1 MKKDDDNDDF
11 TRRQGAL
18 ATSHAVIEGL
28 PAPLVILQKSAIYV
42 YMYAQS
48 ERKIRSL
55 SKPLPGALLIFTS
68 PVEAY
73 NTPTLS
79 KWMGKG

>member
-1 MKKDDDNDDF
+1 MVHTKA
-11 TRRQGAL
+11 GVL
-18 ATSHAVIEGL
+18 ATCCAVIEGL
-28 PAPLVILQKSAIYV
+28 PAPLFILQKNKKALYV

-48 ERKIRSL
+48 ERKTRSL
-55 SKPLPGALLIFTS
+55 SKPLPGALMILTS

-79 KWMGKG
+79 KWIGKG